1 MTTTL
6 VLSLSPREIPPRV
19 IMQRSLDEVM
29 DKVLSSNQRMNMTAS
44 IPWLHLVTPPRK
56 ESWHPI
62 YVQSTEKGAA

>member
-1 MTTTL
+1 M
-6 VLSLSPREIPPRV
+6 